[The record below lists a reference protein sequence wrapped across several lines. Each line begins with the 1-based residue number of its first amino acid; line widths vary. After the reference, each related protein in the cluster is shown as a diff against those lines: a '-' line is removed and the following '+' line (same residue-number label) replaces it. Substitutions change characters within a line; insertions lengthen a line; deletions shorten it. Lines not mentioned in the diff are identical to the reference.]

1 MVTLIF
7 SPRWFYGIDSLFDIV
22 FVLVS
27 ILIAAFARKAFRL
40 TRERK
45 FLSLYWAFVFF
56 ALAFLV
62 KILTHVV
69 IYFKYM
75 DLNVLNLFLALGE
88 ITLGFQI
95 GYFLYRLVFLLS
107 LIILLSLTMH
117 ITDKRILVML
127 QIFAVLFA
135 ATSMAWP
142 VVFHIVGAVFL
153 FFICNTCRMN
163 YKFRGTMPS
172 KLVAYSFLMFF
183 LSQVMFILMSWHD
196 FAYVLGETMQLIGSL
211 LLLASLYLVLR

>member
-56 ALAFLV
+56 AIAFLV
-62 KILTHVV
+62 KILTHV
-69 IYFKYM
+69 ILYFKYM
-75 DLNVLNLFLALGE
+75 NVNVLNLFLVLGE
-88 ITLGFQI
+88 ITFGFQI
-95 GYFLYRLVFLLS
+95 GYFFYRLVFLLS
-107 LIILLSLTMH
+107 LIMLLSLTIH
-117 ITDKRILVML
+117 ITDKRILVIL
-127 QIFAVLFA
+127 QIFAILFA
-135 ATSMAWP
+135 ATSTHLPML
-142 VVFHIVGAVFL
+142 FHIVATVFL
-153 FFICNTCRMN
+153 FFICNTCRLN
-163 YKFRGTMPS
+163 YKSRGTLPS

-183 LSQVMFILMSWHD
+183 ISQVMFVLMVWQS
-196 FAYVLGETMQLIGSL
+196 FAYVLGETMQLIGSI
-211 LLLASLYLVLR
+211 LLLASLSLVRR